1 MKVDKL
7 SLAGMGNISKRRQL
21 KEKILCEAVQ
31 DLSYYNMGWI
41 LKFSLKH
48 HLMNEIEIF

>member
-1 MKVDKL
+1 MKADKQ
-7 SLAGMGNISKRRQL
+7 SLAGMGEISKRRQL
-21 KEKILCEAVQ
+21 NEKILCQAVQ
-31 DLSYYNMGWI
+31 DLGYYNMGWI